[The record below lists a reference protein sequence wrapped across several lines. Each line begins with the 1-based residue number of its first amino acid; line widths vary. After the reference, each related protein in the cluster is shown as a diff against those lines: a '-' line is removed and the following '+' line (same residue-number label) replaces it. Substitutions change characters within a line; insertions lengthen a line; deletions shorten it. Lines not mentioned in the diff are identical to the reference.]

1 MAALL
6 SEGVVR
12 CHLKTM
18 ERIDVA
24 YDLLPRESDILARHF
39 WSTAFERL
47 KSAGAAHL
55 ETAGKNAGCWVM
67 RLDGAK
73 DFEGMEDADKVLVR
87 SNGTV
92 TYTGKDVAYQ
102 LWKLGVLGID
112 FEYEP
117 VPYRDMFGNPEFQ
130 ATDHESP
137 LYRTRRDADGADAS
151 ARGRFGGGTGVINV
165 IDVRQSYP
173 QKVVKEAVRRAGFPE
188 AADRSVHFA
197 YEMVALTPAS
207 AEMLGLEL
215 TDEDRVRP
223 FLEMS
228 GRKGLGVKA
237 DDLLDQLV
245 EKASD
250 QIQARSAGAPVEL
263 GRAGAIAIGAL
274 RVYMTRF
281 SRNKVIAF
289 DFDEALAF
297 EGDTGPYLQYAA
309 VRAGNIFRKL
319 EAEGLPAWLTPEE
332 AGSVANLPAEHFDDD
347 LWDVVRT
354 CTRTAETFE
363 KVGETLEISLLVRH
377 ALAVAAAFHHLYHTH
392 PILQAP
398 SEESRR
404 SRRAALQLVA
414 LHLQDVLSVLGV
426 PIPDRM

>member
-1 MAALL
+1 
-6 SEGVVR
+6 
-12 CHLKTM
+12 
-18 ERIDVA
+18 
-24 YDLLPRESDILARHF
+24 
-39 WSTAFERL
+39 
-47 KSAGAAHL
+47 
-55 ETAGKNAGCWVM
+55 
-67 RLDGAK
+67 
-73 DFEGMEDADKVLVR
+73 
-87 SNGTV
+87 
-92 TYTGKDVAYQ
+92 
-102 LWKLGVLGID
+102 
-112 FEYEP
+112 
-117 VPYRDMFGNPEFQ
+117 
-130 ATDHESP
+130 
-137 LYRTRRDADGADAS
+137 
-151 ARGRFGGGTGVINV
+151 VINV

-207 AEMLGLEL
+207 AEMLGLHL
-215 TDEDRVRP
+215 TDEDRLRP

-250 QIQARSAGAPVEL
+250 QVQARSGGAPVEL
-263 GRAGAIAIGAL
+263 GRASAIAVGAL

-319 EAEGLPAWLTPEE
+319 EAEGLPAWLSPEE
-332 AGSVANLPAEHFDDD
+332 AESVAGLPANLFDDD

-354 CTRTAETFE
+354 CTRTWETFV
-363 KVGETLEISLLVRH
+363 KVGDTLEVSLLVRH
-377 ALAVAAAFHHLYHTH
+377 ALAVAGAFHHLYHTH
-392 PILQAP
+392 PIIQAP
-398 SEESRR
+398 DEASRK

-426 PIPDRM
+426 PVPERM